1 MAKSERNIEKKEE
14 KTLAPRTGGLVPF
27 EEVDRWFDEINRRFD
42 EFFSRRWLS
51 PFERLLPGLPEL
63 RAPFEGRMPRVDM
76 IDRDT
81 DIVIRAELPGITKE
95 DLDVSMTDDAVTLR
109 ASVRHEEKEEKG
121 EYYRREMSRGEFQ
134 RTLRLPAAV
143 KGEQAKA
150 TFKDGILE
158 LVLPKMEQAKRKTI
172 RVE

>member
-1 MAKSERNIEKKEE
+1 
-14 KTLAPRTGGLVPF
+14 
-27 EEVDRWFDEINRRFD
+27 
-42 EFFSRRWLS
+42 
-51 PFERLLPGLPEL
+51 
-63 RAPFEGRMPRVDM
+63 
-76 IDRDT
+76 
-81 DIVIRAELPGITKE
+81 
-95 DLDVSMTDDAVTLR
+95 LDVSMTDDAVTLR
-109 ASVRHEEKEEKG
+109 ASIRHEEKEEKG

-172 RVE
+172 RIE